1 MVFSGGEAEDTAETT
16 GSIGI
21 AAALAVVGIGVVIWL
36 MLGSFLEALFVLL
49 IVPFAITSVCLVF
62 FLHGKPLSMFAMMGA
77 VGLAGV
83 VVNASIVMVD
93 SIHRRVAEHASQLE
107 DATELVID
115 AVVERLRPILVT
127 TLTTLGG
134 VLPTAYGIGGYDPIV
149 SILSLAIG
157 WGLASST
164 LVTLFLIP
172 ALYSLAR
179 DIKQLPDR
187 FRSRRKRSVS
197 GS

>member
-1 MVFSGGEAEDTAETT
+1 M
-16 GSIGI
+16 
-21 AAALAVVGIGVVIWL
+21 
-36 MLGSFLEALFVLL
+36 
-49 IVPFAITSVCLVF
+49 
-62 FLHGKPLSMFAMMGA
+62 
-77 VGLAGV
+77 
-83 VVNASIVMVD
+83 
-93 SIHRRVAEHASQLE
+93 
-107 DATELVID
+107 ID

-134 VLPTAYGIGGYDPIV
+134 VLPTAYSIGGYDPIV

-164 LVTLFLIP
+164 LVTLFLLP

-179 DIKQLPDR
+179 DLKRLPAR
-187 FRSRRKRSVS
+187 IRKRSTNGRRDAEIV